1 MHSNFFIFLIYYIAV
16 FRELNSNPNT
26 HYHLSINS
34 CFVTRIV
41 PQKQLS
47 WHANLWVNYCSILKC
62 TVNLLH
68 KEALT
73 RVGEEK
79 ESDWTDLYQ
88 LRYIKKFMTVAGLQ
102 KNLYLKDIVNIP
114 FGKAEAASMP
124 STKPSKG
131 SNLRAMVSLT
141 DQIFLIWSTLISK
154 L

>member
-1 MHSNFFIFLIYYIAV
+1 
-16 FRELNSNPNT
+16 
-26 HYHLSINS
+26 
-34 CFVTRIV
+34 
-41 PQKQLS
+41 
-47 WHANLWVNYCSILKC
+47 
-62 TVNLLH
+62 
-68 KEALT
+68 
-73 RVGEEK
+73 
-79 ESDWTDLYQ
+79 
-88 LRYIKKFMTVAGLQ
+88 MTVAGLQ